1 MKRQLT
7 FGWIRDALD
16 DEHVPVFDKEQTV
29 IKEKSR
35 LRDLLRKLFF
45 FAVFYGVVFGQIET
59 EASYNITIGMEKVL
73 KERRTPEN
81 INFHE
86 IYNRTQINTWIY
98 ENLPT
103 ETINIGDV
111 GDE

>member
-1 MKRQLT
+1 
-7 FGWIRDALD
+7 
-16 DEHVPVFDKEQTV
+16 
-29 IKEKSR
+29 
-35 LRDLLRKLFF
+35 
-45 FAVFYGVVFGQIET
+45 
-59 EASYNITIGMEKVL
+59 MEKVL

-103 ETINIGDV
+103 ETINIGDA
-111 GDE
+111 GNE